1 MSHPM
6 SRLKNM
12 SPEAEEVWMS
22 GVPEKYEVRPAAPEF
37 EFMCLAEFASEY
49 RILYGRQT
57 EGKKAIPL
65 QNDKGFIQKWTEGKC
80 AVIRFPRFSEKKQ
93 PEKHYRRLLKL
104 YFPHR
109 SDKDLTS
116 ETCPTYEHFYKSG
129 RNDEEDGVPDYH
141 VDPKSSTGVP
151 GIVAPKLSPDFVC
164 KIFSTSS
171 LAELAVANPTSSSRY
186 TRKPPKSCASCPKS
200 NILGKTLH
208 AILKLPRNLKP
219 PYQGLGN
226 ALDEPKTE
234 PLAIEDGAL
243 LATVVADVS
252 DCPPQALHI
261 FATNKEVDAHKAITV
276 AAFHRDIV
284 IIPADNYKKDPR
296 TGCMQAY
303 AQPIKGGKRDLP
315 DVRVMVTRNLDVE
328 DGLVNGTF
336 GTIAHIVTR
345 PGSHGKTTVA
355 LLGLQLDNPSA
366 GQRFRKK
373 ILGPSDNLAYIEKWE
388 EKISRKRMVRRQFP
402 MKLAFACTAHKVQGM
417 TLQSV
422 VVSLKRV
429 FEPGMDYVAL
439 SWTTSLQGLNVTDFE
454 ESKIYA
460 GPHITSALEG
470 MSRASFHGVMPLLH
484 RVPLAEQTI
493 FTVIHHNTEGL
504 TCHMDDI
511 RAHHEL
517 RLADVF
523 CVTETHLSGSVVPQ
537 TLHLDGYN
545 VFTRNRHTSYT
556 HYTDMAT
563 KDGGGVAVYCRN
575 NIRAEARRYIQNV
588 TDLEFVVV
596 KVEGPKR

>member
-1 MSHPM
+1 MTEHLKSVVSDVKKRNVNERDEMKLIMQAYSKHREVSSQEAVARTCCLPLKKCTRNIVFVQTDDNALKMSHPM

-22 GVPEKYEVRPAAPEF
+22 GVPEKYEEATKILRQLPKIRNLADMSQPTVLLTAFTGTAAF
-37 EFMCLAEFASEY
+37 
-49 RILYGRQT
+49 
-57 EGKKAIPL
+57 
-65 QNDKGFIQKWTEGKC
+65 
-80 AVIRFPRFSEKKQ
+80 
-93 PEKHYRRLLKL
+93 
-104 YFPHR
+104 
-109 SDKDLTS
+109 
-116 ETCPTYEHFYKSG
+116 
-129 RNDEEDGVPDYH
+129 
-141 VDPKSSTGVP
+141 
-151 GIVAPKLSPDFVC
+151 
-164 KIFSTSS
+164 
-171 LAELAVANPTSSSRY
+171 
-186 TRKPPKSCASCPKS
+186 

-226 ALDEPKTE
+226 ALDES
-234 PLAIEDGAL
+234 PLTSVIVHL
-243 LATVVADVS
+243 KRCTFLRRTKRWTPTM
-252 DCPPQALHI
+252 PPQSLPSTETSLTFRQI
-261 FATNKEVDAHKAITV
+261 TTKKIPGLDAC
-276 AAFHRDIV
+276 R
-284 IIPADNYKKDPR
+284 PMR
-296 TGCMQAY
+296 S
-303 AQPIKGGKRDLP
+303 RDLP
-315 DVRVMVTRNLDVE
+315 DILQAAAGVRVMVTRNLDVE

-345 PGSHGKTTVA
+345 PGSHGKTTVT

-388 EKISRKRMVRRQFP
+388 EKISHKRMVRRQFP

-417 TLQSV
+417 TLQSA

-429 FEPGMDYVAL
+429 FEPGMAYVAQ
-439 SWTTSLQGLNVTDFE
+439 SRTTSLQGLNVTDFE
-454 ESKIYA
+454 EK
-460 GPHITSALEG
+460 
-470 MSRASFHGVMPLLH
+470 
-484 RVPLAEQTI
+484 QTI

-517 RLADVF
+517 RLADVL

-545 VFTRNRHTSYT
+545 VFMRNRHTSYT

-575 NIRAEARRYIQNV
+575 NLRAEARRYIQNV

-596 KVEGPKR
+596 KVEGPVKALIATVYKPPNYSLAKFLPNLQSLLDSLDMMNHQPVIVCGDFNEDLLSGGKKSIREVFQSRGFTQLITTATTEKQTLLDHIYISQPQTCLQAGVLQTYYSYHQPVYCVLNV